1 MTSMRLTSTCCQE
14 EKEAGCQ
21 EDAIVH
27 GAEGMG
33 RAAYRCHGSVS
44 RSTAKKFEL
53 ASKTAGDTLPRFGPL
68 TRCMGRICWLGSAHV
83 RASGYE

>member
-27 GAEGMG
+27 GAEGVG

-53 ASKTAGDTLPRFGPL
+53 ASKTAGDTLPRQDALYGPNML
-68 TRCMGRICWLGSAHV
+68 ARK
-83 RASGYE
+83 RAFPRGYE